1 MSDWHAL
8 DLGDLL
14 TAQVTLDEIRAA
26 VMTGFAPGQ
35 LPACAVF
42 TRRDAGDLHCRVSA
56 YFSPEA
62 TVVARQFGAHPCAR
76 PGRRGLELLAGPDS
90 SWDLLSA

>member
-1 MSDWHAL
+1 
-8 DLGDLL
+8 
-14 TAQVTLDEIRAA
+14 
-26 VMTGFAPGQ
+26 MTGTSSGL

-56 YFSPEA
+56 YFSPAA
-62 TVVARQFGAHPCAR
+62 TAIARQFGAAPCAR

-90 SWDLLSA
+90 SWDLLSI